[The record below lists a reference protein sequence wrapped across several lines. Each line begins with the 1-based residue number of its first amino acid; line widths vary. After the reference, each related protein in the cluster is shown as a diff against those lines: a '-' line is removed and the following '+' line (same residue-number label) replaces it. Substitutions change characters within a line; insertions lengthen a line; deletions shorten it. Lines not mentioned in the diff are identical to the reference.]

1 MVSRA
6 LRPLCIAVVLA
17 LAAALLPLL
26 LGAPAQAGPTAA
38 AAPRAEDRPAARLFD
53 RLAGFRLDRSRAV
66 TVMPRAYQAFRL
78 DAPRARAALTPATGS
93 VAGDPLRVVVPT
105 PTGGSQVFSVV
116 EDSVM
121 APALAARHP
130 EIRTY
135 AGTGVTDPTRTI
147 RLDLTPLGFHASVRG
162 PLGARSWYVD
172 PAYRGR
178 GVTEHLSYF
187 GTAVP
192 RSAETFV
199 ERDLG
204 DTADILSTAPGTDLA
219 ARAGELVQRRTFRLA
234 LVTDPSYAEEFGSA
248 NVLAAKNTLINRV
261 NQVYNDDLAIR
272 FQLIEQT
279 PDLNL
284 DTLVKATGPNGPCG
298 LNGCYDAADLDPE
311 TGGCTGALLTRTEF
325 VLGQIVGA
333 DSFDIG
339 HIGLGIN
346 GGGIAGLGVVGGS
359 SKASGCTGLPDPKG
373 DFYAV
378 DYVAHEIGHQMGGN
392 HTFDGNQVN
401 CSLTNR
407 NGATSVEPGSGSSV
421 MAYAGICGQDNL
433 QPHSDPYFSQR
444 SIDEITAVVTATPS
458 TVDEVQTVSFRD
470 FDAPTDAVT
479 LGFEGRAVTITNDST
494 YNALQLQLKMN
505 TLTGRVPTL
514 GGYDGAAT
522 PNDGGFQLFFDN
534 PGVGAGQ
541 DVPRLEVL
549 SVTGMSAFIGVQQ
562 QGGPGGNRG
571 NVVQTTSN
579 HAPTATAPADKT
591 IPART
596 PFTLTGSGSDLDA
609 GTTLTYLW
617 EQNDVGLEAQGTS
630 LVDNTKTV
638 GPLFRV
644 FGRYADVSRE
654 ESLQSP
660 SPDLNLADGNPSR
673 TFPDL
678 AQVVAGNTN
687 AKTGSCPSA
696 PADVAVAVPVPVVE
710 CFSEFLPTADY
721 GNALLGSELNF
732 RLTARDGFPTGGG
745 ASSDDVTLTVN
756 TAAGP
761 FLATSRATAGTPAQ
775 AGAMETVTWN
785 VAGTAAATLAPM
797 VKISLST
804 DGGATFPLVLAAST
818 PNDGSQAVALPSVS
832 TTRARI
838 KIEAVGNYF
847 FDVTDADFAIEGALT
862 VTDAPDGAVQ
872 YSDTLTGVTVTAT
885 SSDVDA
891 DQLTATVAGV
901 PGLVATRTSATA
913 DGIRPATAT
922 FAVTGPVTAPLG
934 VATATLEVREPGTG
948 GGLAVQT
955 IPVTVRAEDATVA
968 FTGDRAA
975 SAPSDTASVQLRT
988 TVTDAADGSRG
999 VVTNATVRFVDRAD
1013 GATLCTAPVTG
1024 GPLSGTAQCA
1034 AELPTSVSG
1043 STYDVGTVVG
1053 GRYARDTAADDVEV
1067 TATRGAA
1074 GPPPQTR
1081 ITGGLPQ
1088 HGFVLARRPEVRYAS
1103 SAEGSTFACRID
1115 TRTLDCSA
1123 AGVVLSGLEPGMH
1136 TFRVAAR
1143 DASGQVDATP
1153 ASRRFTVP
1161 QSARALTRA
1170 TAGWSGG
1177 KVAGAYRGF
1186 ALRTQARNARLT
1198 YQVRGAT
1205 RLAVVAGTAPGNG
1218 RVKVLVGKRLLTT
1231 LVLTDDAPRSQVL
1244 FVLKGFATPVSGTV
1258 RLVTVDR
1265 RPVRIEGLGVLT
1277 R

>member
-17 LAAALLPLL
+17 LAAGLLPLL
-26 LGAPAQAGPTAA
+26 LGASAQAAPAA
-38 AAPRAEDRPAARLFD
+38 GAAPGAVDRPVARVFD

-66 TVMPRAYQAFRL
+66 TVVPRAYRAFRL
-78 DAPRARAALTPATGS
+78 DAAKARAALTPARATS
-93 VAGDPLRVVVPT
+93 APLRVVVPT
-105 PTGGSQVFSVV
+105 PTGASQVFSVV

-135 AGTGVTDPTRTI
+135 AGRGVTDPTRTI

-162 PLGARSWYVD
+162 PSGARSWYVD

-192 RSAETFV
+192 RSAEAFV
-199 ERDLG
+199 ERDLA

-219 ARAGELVQRRTFRLA
+219 ARAGELVKRRTFRLA
-234 LVTDPSYAEEFGSA
+234 LVTDPSYAAEFGTA

-261 NQVYNDDLAIR
+261 NQVYNDDLAIT

-279 PDLNL
+279 PALNL
-284 DTLVKATGPNGPCG
+284 DTLVKATGVNGPCG
-298 LNGCYDAADLDPE
+298 NSGCYDPADIDPE

-346 GGGIAGLGVVGGS
+346 GGGIAGLGVVGGA

-392 HTFDGNQVN
+392 HTFDGTQVN

-407 NGATSVEPGSGSSV
+407 NGGTSVEPGSGSSV

-444 SIDEITAVVTATPS
+444 SIDEITAVVTADPS
-458 TVDEVQTVSFRD
+458 TVDEVQTVTFRG
-470 FDAPTDAVT
+470 FDAPTDSVT
-479 LGFEGRAVTITNDST
+479 LGFEGRTATITNDST

-514 GGYDGAAT
+514 GGYDGDLT
-522 PNDGGFQLFFDN
+522 PNDGGFQLSFDN
-534 PGVGAGQ
+534 PGVGSGE
-541 DVPRLEVL
+541 DLPRLQVL
-549 SVTGMSAFIGVQQ
+549 STTGTMSAFIGVQQ
-562 QGGPGGNRG
+562 QGGPGGNQG
-571 NVVQTTSN
+571 NVVQTTTN
-579 HAPTATAPADKT
+579 HAPTVVAPADKT
-591 IPART
+591 IPAQT
-596 PFTLTGSGSDLDA
+596 PFTLTGSGSDLDV

-617 EQNDVGLEAQGTS
+617 EQNDVGSEAQGTA
-630 LVDNTKTV
+630 LVSNTKTA

-660 SPDLNLADGNPSR
+660 SPDQNLADGNPSR

-678 AQVVAGNTN
+678 AQVVSGNTN
-687 AKTGSCPSA
+687 AKTGACPEA
-696 PADVAVAVPVPVVE
+696 PADTAVAVPVPVVE

-721 GNALLGSELNF
+721 GNPLLGSELNF

-745 ASSDDVTLTVN
+745 ASFDDVTLTVD

-761 FLATSRATAGTPAQ
+761 FLATSRATAGTPAE
-775 AGAMETVTWN
+775 AGAMETVTWD

-804 DGGATFPLVLAAST
+804 DGGVTFPLVLAAST
-818 PNDGSQAVALPSVS
+818 PNDGTQAVGLPSVS

-847 FDVTDADFAIEGALT
+847 FDVTDADFAIEGGLT
-862 VTDAPDGAVQ
+862 VTDAPDGAVA
-872 YSDTLTGVTVTAT
+872 YSDVLTGVTATAT
-885 SSDVDA
+885 STSVDG
-891 DQLTATVAGV
+891 DQLTATVSGV
-901 PGLVATRTSATA
+901 PGLVATRTAASA
-913 DGIRPATAT
+913 DGVRPGTAT
-922 FAVTGPVTAPLG
+922 FAVTGPVTASLG
-934 VATATLEVREPGTG
+934 VATASLEVREPGTG
-948 GGLAVQT
+948 GGVAVQS
-955 IPVTVRAEDATVA
+955 IPVTVTAEDATVA
-968 FTGDRAA
+968 YTGDTSVAG
-975 SAPSDTASVQLRT
+975 PDDTASVVLRS
-988 TVTDAADGSRG
+988 TVTDAVDASRG

-1024 GPLSGTAQCA
+1024 GPLAGTAQCT
-1034 AELPTSVSG
+1034 AELPTSASG

-1053 GRYARDTAADDVEV
+1053 GRYARDAAADDVEV
-1067 TATRGAA
+1067 TATRGSA
-1074 GPPPQTR
+1074 GAPPQTR

-1088 HGFVLARRPEVRYAS
+1088 HGFVVAARPEVRYAS
-1103 SAEGSTFACRID
+1103 SAPGSTFTCAID
-1115 TRTLDCSA
+1115 SRLLDCDA
-1123 AGVVLSGLEPGMH
+1123 AGVVLSGLKPGMH

-1143 DASGQVDATP
+1143 DSSGTADVTP

-1161 QSARALTRA
+1161 QSARVLTRA
-1170 TAGWSGG
+1170 TKGWSGG
-1177 KVAGAYRGF
+1177 KTAGAYRGF
-1186 ALRTQARNARLT
+1186 ALTTRARNARLT

-1205 RLAVVAGTAPGNG
+1205 RLAIVAGTAPGNG
-1218 RVKVLVGKRLLTT
+1218 RVKVFVGNRLLTT

-1244 FVLKGFATPVSGTV
+1244 FVLKGFTSPVSGTV
-1258 RLVTVDR
+1258 RLVSVDR

>member
-6 LRPLCIAVVLA
+6 PRLLCITVVLA
-17 LAAALLPLL
+17 LAAALLPFLL
-26 LGAPAQAGPTAA
+26 AAPAQAAGPGASPSA
-38 AAPRAEDRPAARLFD
+38 DRQVARLFD
-53 RLAGFRLDRSRAV
+53 RLAGFRLDRSREV
-66 TVMPRAYQAFRL
+66 TVAPRTFRAFRL
-78 DAPRARAALTPATGS
+78 DAARARAALTGGR
-93 VAGDPLRVVVPT
+93 VGGDGTARRVEVPT
-105 PTGGSQVFSVV
+105 PTGGTQVFSVV

-178 GVTEHLSYF
+178 GVTEHLAYF

-192 RSAETFV
+192 RSAEAFV
-199 ERDLG
+199 ERDLA
-204 DTADILSTAPGTDLA
+204 DTSEILAPATGLADA

-234 LVTDPSYAEEFGSA
+234 LVTDPSYAAEFGSA

-279 PDLNL
+279 PLLNL
-284 DTLVKATGPNGPCG
+284 DTLVKATGPDGPCG

-346 GGGIAGLGVVGGS
+346 GGGIAGLGVVGGA

-392 HTFDGNQVN
+392 HTFDGTQVN

-407 NGATSVEPGSGSSV
+407 NGGTSVEPGSGSSV

-444 SIDEITAVVTATPS
+444 SIDEITAVVTAEPS
-458 TVDEVQTVSFRD
+458 TVDEVQTVTFGG
-470 FDAPTDAVT
+470 FDAPTDSVT
-479 LGFEGRAVTITNDST
+479 LGFEGRTATITNNFS
-494 YNALQLQLKMN
+494 YNALQVQIAMN
-505 TLTGRVPTL
+505 QLTGLAPTL
-514 GGYDGAAT
+514 GGYDGDT
-522 PNDGGFQLFFDN
+522 LPNDGGFQLFFEL
-534 PGVGAGQ
+534 PGAGSGE

-549 SVTGMSAFIGVQQ
+549 AVNGMTAFIGVQQ
-562 QGGPGGNRG
+562 QGGPGGNQG
-571 NVVQTTSN
+571 DVVQTTTN
-579 HAPTATAPADKT
+579 HAPTAVAPADKT

-617 EQNDVGLEAQGTS
+617 EQNDTGSEAQGTA
-630 LVDNTKTV
+630 LVSNTKTA

-644 FGRYADVSRE
+644 FGRYADVSSE

-660 SPDLNLADGNPSR
+660 SPDQNLVDGNPSR

-687 AKTGSCPSA
+687 AATGACPAA
-696 PADVAVAVPVPVVE
+696 PADTTVAVPVPVVE

-721 GNALLGSELNF
+721 GNPLLGSELNF

-745 ASSDDVTLTVN
+745 ASFDDVTLTVDSG
-756 TAAGP
+756 AGP
-761 FLATSRATAGTPAQ
+761 FLATSRATAGTPAE
-775 AGAMETVTWN
+775 AGAMETVTWS
-785 VAGTAAATLAPM
+785 VAGTDAATLAPM

-804 DGGATFPLVLAAST
+804 DGGVTFPLVLAAST
-818 PNDGSQAVALPSVS
+818 PNDGTQAVPLPAVS

-847 FDVTDADFAIEGALT
+847 FDVTDADFAIEGGLT
-862 VTDAPDGAVQ
+862 VTDAPDGAVA
-872 YSDTLTGVTVTAT
+872 YSDVLTGVTANAT
-885 SSDVDA
+885 STSVDG
-891 DQLTATVAGV
+891 DQLTATVSGV
-901 PGLVATRTSATA
+901 PGLVATRTAASA
-913 DGIRPATAT
+913 DGVRPGTAT
-922 FAVTGPVTAPLG
+922 FDVTGPVTAPLG
-934 VATATLEVREPGTG
+934 VATASLEVREPGTG
-948 GGLAVQT
+948 GGVAVQS
-955 IPVTVRAEDATVA
+955 IPVTVTAEDATVTY
-968 FTGDRAA
+968 TGDT
-975 SAPSDTASVQLRT
+975 SVTGPDDTASVVLRS
-988 TVTDAADGSRG
+988 TVTDAVDASRG

-1013 GATLCTAPVTG
+1013 GATLCTASVTG
-1024 GPLSGTAQCA
+1024 GPLSGTAQCT
-1034 AELPTSVSG
+1034 AELPTSASG
-1043 STYDVGTVVG
+1043 TTYDVGTVVG
-1053 GRYARDTAADDVEV
+1053 GRYARDAAADDVEV
-1067 TATRGAA
+1067 TVTRGAA
-1074 GPPPQTR
+1074 ATPPQTR

-1088 HGFVLARRPEVRYAS
+1088 HGFVVAARPEVRYAS
-1103 SAEGSTFACRID
+1103 SEPGSTFTCAIDSRI
-1115 TRTLDCSA
+1115 LDCDAS
-1123 AGVVLSGLEPGMH
+1123 GVVLSGLKPGMH

-1143 DASGQVDATP
+1143 DSAGTSDATP
-1153 ASRRFTVP
+1153 AARRFTVP
-1161 QSARALTRA
+1161 QSARVLTRA
-1170 TAGWSGG
+1170 TSGWTG
-1177 KVAGAYRGF
+1177 ARTTGAYRGF
-1186 ALRTQARNARLT
+1186 ALRTKARDARLT
-1198 YQVRGAT
+1198 YQVRGAR
-1205 RLAVVAGTAPGNG
+1205 RLAIVAGTAPGNG
-1218 RVKVLVGKRLLTT
+1218 RVKVFVGNRLLTT
-1231 LVLTDDAPRSQVL
+1231 LVLTDDAARSQVL
-1244 FVLKGFATPVSGTV
+1244 FVLKGFASPVSGTV